1 MPDYSLS
8 AMLAQA
14 GTGGLLSLCLVAIGT
29 IFIYMSLGQKQ
40 DFLNHTITSTKI
52 MHRGLF
58 WSGLILFVSGCLAVL
73 VL

>member
-8 AMLAQA
+8 ALIEPI
-14 GTGGLLSLCLVAIGT
+14 GTGGLLALCLVAIGT
-29 IFIYMSLGQKQ
+29 IFIYMSLGEKQ
-40 DFLNHTITSTKI
+40 DPLNHTITSTKV

-58 WSGLILFVSGCLAVL
+58 WSGLILFVSGCGAIL